1 VSSYLAIAPEDGI
14 AIAVFANTDSEDNY
28 LEDITLVAAAKAF
41 GLADPSSSSSSS
53 SPAAANQSSASR
65 RRSNLPRHAD
75 LTARSEDHGAG
86 GPPPPPPDVDVLT
99 GTYYNAGYGMGELCS
114 VRSTSASCRSVLA
127 AFCAI
132 DPSLSPNSTSADLFA
147 SWVTLLSTH
156 VRFTHNT
163 NATGSQY
170 VLSIGSIYPKGY
182 GKNTT
187 PFSTLAPSA
196 KVEFVVEYE
205 KVVGFGW
212 YDLGEHVKRE
222 GSVEKTS
229 DVWFVKE
236 A

>member
-1 VSSYLAIAPEDGI
+1 M
-14 AIAVFANTDSEDNY
+14 FANTDSEDDY
-28 LEDITLVAAAKAF
+28 LQDIALVAAAKAF
-41 GLADPSSSSSSS
+41 GLPDPSSSSSSS
-53 SPAAANQSSASR
+53 AAANQSSASR

-75 LTARSEDHGAG
+75 LTARSEDHGARG
-86 GPPPPPPDVDVLT
+86 PPPPPPPPPDVDVLT
-99 GTYYNAGYGMGELCS
+99 GSYYNAGYGMGELCS
-114 VRSTSASCRSVLA
+114 VRSTSASCQSVLA
-127 AFCAI
+127 AFCTI
-132 DPSLSPNSTSADLFA
+132 DPSLSSNSTSTDLFA

-156 VRFTHNT
+156 VRFT

-212 YDLGEHVKRE
+212 YDLDEHVERE
-222 GSVEKTS
+222 GSVENTS